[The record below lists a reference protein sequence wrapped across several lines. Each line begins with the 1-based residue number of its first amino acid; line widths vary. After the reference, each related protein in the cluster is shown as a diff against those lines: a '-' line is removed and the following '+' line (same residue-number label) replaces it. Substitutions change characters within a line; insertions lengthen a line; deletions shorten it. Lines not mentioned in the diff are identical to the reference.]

1 MASTVTP
8 VGDNGLPSGSV
19 QPLNF
24 EADFAARIAGPFLD
38 PPGRMLR
45 EPFLRLDLSVP
56 GAMERQLERR
66 TVVGRDAELNLFADG
81 R

>member
-1 MASTVTP
+1 
-8 VGDNGLPSGSV
+8 
-19 QPLNF
+19 
-24 EADFAARIAGPFLD
+24 
-38 PPGRMLR
+38 MLR